1 MEDGVRFKPNPQD
14 RKKVSR
20 YVRLNNR
27 ISVVN
32 TINLAKAFIVIL
44 CFVLFDR
51 RRNYYRDRHEDF
63 EAKKYAP
70 ALIRQGDN
78 KKTSPLKLEGES
90 PLSIEKNLLKSSN
103 VNPTVEIP
111 DNINS
116 AFAAVSEKRLDSD
129 VPVFWHI
136 LKSGVR
142 NT

>member
-32 TINLAKAFIVIL
+32 TINLVKAFIVIL
-44 CFVLFDR
+44 CFVLFVR

-90 PLSIEKNLLKSSN
+90 PLSIEKNLLKSS
-103 VNPTVEIP
+103 TSIQLWKFRTILIP
-111 DNINS
+111 LS
-116 AFAAVSEKRLDSD
+116 LLFLKKDSTLM
-129 VPVFWHI
+129 FQY
-136 LKSGVR
+136 SGIY
-142 NT
+142 